1 MTPPR
6 APSWVGVEARVTELA
21 GTVRALMAGLA
32 RVEHE
37 VAALGQALVAA
48 EVQRGALERARLSMV
63 AALKQHR
70 ERVDALQGQVEALA
84 AAGAGVARAVAE
96 VQARTSVPPE
106 EAEGGVAAILRAF
119 VHEDEWKKR

>member
-6 APSWVGVEARVTELA
+6 APSWVGVEARVAELA
-21 GTVRALMAGLA
+21 GTVRALTAGLA
-32 RVEHE
+32 RVERE

-48 EVQRGALERARLSMV
+48 EVQVGALERARLGMV

-70 ERVDALQGQVEALA
+70 ERADALQVQVDALA
-84 AAGAGVARAVAE
+84 AAGDGVGRAVAA

>member
-1 MTPPR
+1 
-6 APSWVGVEARVTELA
+6 VEARVAELA
-21 GTVRALMAGLA
+21 GTVRALTAGLA
-32 RVEHE
+32 RVERE

-48 EVQRGALERARLSMV
+48 EVQVGALERARLGMV

-70 ERVDALQGQVEALA
+70 ERADALQVQVDALA
-84 AAGAGVARAVAE
+84 AAGDGVGRAVAA